1 MQLKAYARV
10 QSKPETS
17 DEEDRMFVSLAYA
30 YDKDLTE
37 HVVLKRSQIG
47 EKLALVAFVLLTTLI
62 GLVLVWLTTQYYE
75 TLWKRMNSQDNMK
88 HEEQGSTSEE
98 STAVS
103 AEENDN
109 NSKSH
114 VKLSLYWSTAF
125 IFCCFNICN
134 CGVFIA
140 AHLFKHPNLTTTDG
154 TILNAFITKMVII
167 LFLCILHLG
176 VAVFAVHTSKP
187 KVDHHSSSEEPQSM
201 HTIHNCCSFHD
212 NKLKVLQILA
222 LYNILIFIQTI
233 GTAAIPLFILLVLY
247 KFKVLSILAFMSS
260 STFCLINLIAHI
272 LLLNR
277 AANRKSGSKP
287 VLLLQACIILVFLAV
302 IGVFVAFYLLLL
314 SRGVN
319 VRGLQGFLLSLL
331 PSFTL
336 SVSGWYVKER
346 VLKKNIVTTQTHN
359 PSTRYL
365 ETQM

>member
-1 MQLKAYARV
+1 
-10 QSKPETS
+10 
-17 DEEDRMFVSLAYA
+17 
-30 YDKDLTE
+30 
-37 HVVLKRSQIG
+37 
-47 EKLALVAFVLLTTLI
+47 
-62 GLVLVWLTTQYYE
+62 
-75 TLWKRMNSQDNMK
+75 
-88 HEEQGSTSEE
+88 
-98 STAVS
+98 
-103 AEENDN
+103 
-109 NSKSH
+109 
-114 VKLSLYWSTAF
+114 
-125 IFCCFNICN
+125 
-134 CGVFIA
+134 
-140 AHLFKHPNLTTTDG
+140 
-154 TILNAFITKMVII
+154 
-167 LFLCILHLG
+167 
-176 VAVFAVHTSKP
+176 
-187 KVDHHSSSEEPQSM
+187 M
-201 HTIHNCCSFHD
+201 HTIHNCCSSHD

-336 SVSGWYVKER
+336 SVSGKER

>member
-1 MQLKAYARV
+1 
-10 QSKPETS
+10 
-17 DEEDRMFVSLAYA
+17 
-30 YDKDLTE
+30 
-37 HVVLKRSQIG
+37 
-47 EKLALVAFVLLTTLI
+47 
-62 GLVLVWLTTQYYE
+62 
-75 TLWKRMNSQDNMK
+75 
-88 HEEQGSTSEE
+88 
-98 STAVS
+98 
-103 AEENDN
+103 
-109 NSKSH
+109 
-114 VKLSLYWSTAF
+114 
-125 IFCCFNICN
+125 
-134 CGVFIA
+134 
-140 AHLFKHPNLTTTDG
+140 
-154 TILNAFITKMVII
+154 
-167 LFLCILHLG
+167 
-176 VAVFAVHTSKP
+176 
-187 KVDHHSSSEEPQSM
+187 M
-201 HTIHNCCSFHD
+201 HTIHNCCSSHD

-247 KFKVLSILAFMSS
+247 KFEVLSILAFLSS

-302 IGVFVAFYLLLL
+302 IFVAFYLLLL

-336 SVSGWYVKER
+336 SVSGWYVKEK

-365 ETQM
+365 ETQL